1 MNIFFSRK
9 NITNIT
15 RRVSYQWNEVGK
27 TRNNNYKISG
37 YSVTNLIADYKIN
50 NELALNLRL
59 NNLFNRDY
67 SLALNTFDNS
77 GSIIKYQTPGSSFFI
92 NLRYEPK

>member
-1 MNIFFSRK
+1 MNYYYE
-9 NITNIT
+9 N
-15 RRVSYQWNEVGK
+15 WNFGIETSASAK
-27 TRNNNYKISG
+27 RYNDENNNYKISG